1 MALGGRVQCGP
12 NMKATI
18 SATEL
23 GQYGSSR
30 FCLHCAWVRLHV
42 KPLPF
47 QSFPGIFSTIDR
59 YNKFIVQ
66 NHFDREN
73 ALPVWLK
80 DLGEVG
86 SYINPPHWSKFQVT
100 HDDTGVTVRGEA
112 DGIFKMS
119 DDSYT
124 IVDYKTSKYSP
135 AQRGMYSNY
144 EVQLNAYAYIGQR
157 FRVIAGAPVG
167 VGFHGTHRRRG
178 NSPGPEIGGPSGLFH
193 GIRSDHSGRGFE
205 AGKANSPASPEG
217 TGCGRHG
224 ATPCRVAR
232 LQGLSSHGFPY
243 EHPGT
248 GAIDLGP
255 SSTLLQGAS
264 GHPRLMPSPAAD
276 QPLAEKDFIV
286 GPVTSRPVH
295 HLIVT

>member
-157 FRVIAGAPVG
+157 LGLSPVRRLALVFMEPIADAETAQDPLLVDHR
-167 VGFHGTHRRRG
+167 GF
-178 NSPGPEIGGPSGLFH
+178 SM
-193 GIRSDHSGRGFE
+193 GFE
-205 AGKANSPASPEG
+205 ATIVDVALRPEKLIPPLLRRVRDVAGMERPPVGSP
-217 TGCGRHG
+217 GCKDCQAMDSLMSILGR
-224 ATPCRVAR
+224 AP
-232 LQGLSSHGFPY
+232 
-243 EHPGT
+243 
-248 GAIDLGP
+248 
-255 SSTLLQGAS
+255 
-264 GHPRLMPSPAAD
+264 
-276 QPLAEKDFIV
+276 
-286 GPVTSRPVH
+286 
-295 HLIVT
+295 